1 MKTSRYWKD
10 YFDQNLKKERID
22 WSISPTLTLTEKQ
35 EILASLQAWQL
46 GETSEG
52 TNLINA
58 ATKHA
63 KKLNDAHY
71 TDAIRLFIKEEQ
83 KHGENLGKYLDRIG
97 EPRIKKDW
105 GDSLFRKVRGLQ
117 TDMEFWT
124 IAVITV
130 ESTAQVFYQCLKDA
144 TSCKLLKQICTDILI
159 DEAAHIDFQLDRLC
173 LIYQHKNKL
182 ARGISYI
189 FYTGFYYG
197 TILTVWFAHQRLF
210 RAGHVRFAGYWKKMQ
225 SKFGKTIKKLNAKPS
240 SVNHSTSQQAK
251 ASWQA

>member
-1 MKTSRYWKD
+1 MKTSSYWKD

-22 WSISPTLTLTEKQ
+22 WTLCPTLTPTEKQ

-63 KKLNDAHY
+63 EKINDEHY

-97 EPRIKKDW
+97 EARIKKDW
-105 GDSLFRKVRGLQ
+105 GDSLFRKVRGLNK
-117 TDMEFWT
+117 DMEFWT

-144 TSCKLLKQICTDILI
+144 TRCSLLQQICTDILI
-159 DEAAHIDFQLDRLC
+159 DEAAHIDFQLERLC
-173 LIYQHKNKL
+173 LIYRHKSKL
-182 ARGISYI
+182 ARLISYI
-189 FYTGFYYG
+189 FYSCFYYG
-197 TILTVWFAHQRLF
+197 TILTVWFAHRKLF
-210 RAGHVRFAGYWKKMQ
+210 KAGHVRFAAYWKKMQ
-225 SKFGKTIKKLNAKPS
+225 SKFGKTIKKLKTKSPPALPATN
-240 SVNHSTSQQAK
+240 QQAK
-251 ASWQA
+251 ASWQV